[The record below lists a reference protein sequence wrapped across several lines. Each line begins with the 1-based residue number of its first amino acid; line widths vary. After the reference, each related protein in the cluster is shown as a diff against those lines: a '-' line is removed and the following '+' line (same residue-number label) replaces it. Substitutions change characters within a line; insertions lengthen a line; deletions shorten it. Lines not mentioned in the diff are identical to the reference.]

1 MSPELIDGLP
11 LFRYEIKGGPVLY
24 FREELSAARWEEWQR
39 SFAAG
44 ELVQVEQ
51 GGPLAKVEA

>member
-1 MSPELIDGLP
+1 MPDLIDGLP
-11 LFRYEIKGGPVLY
+11 LYRYDVPGGPTLY

-39 SFAAG
+39 SYAAG

-51 GGPLAKVEA
+51 DGPLAKVEK